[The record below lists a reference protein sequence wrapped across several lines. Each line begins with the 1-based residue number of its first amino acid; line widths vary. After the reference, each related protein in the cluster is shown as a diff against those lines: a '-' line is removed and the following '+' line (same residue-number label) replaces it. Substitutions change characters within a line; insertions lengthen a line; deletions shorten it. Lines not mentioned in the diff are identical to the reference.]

1 MQRRTDFE
9 EEARLVIED
18 FQRLTGE
25 TVSPPIPVKVIA
37 EKALDFVVIFRP
49 LEGQASALL
58 HLDKRLIE
66 INSADSPGRQRF
78 SIAHEI
84 GHIRLHSKQ
93 VDLETPPIPGLFGD
107 YSAPHVCRIDNREWW
122 EVEANKFAA
131 ALLMPVYLLRAEVK
145 RERLHFEGW
154 SLGVGQILKAVTSRL
169 AGRFITSLEA
179 MHIRLKDT
187 GLASELFMDR
197 LL

>member
-1 MQRRTDFE
+1 MRRRIDFE
-9 EEARLVIED
+9 EEARLLIED
-18 FQRLTGE
+18 FQRRTDG
-25 TVSPPIPVKVIA
+25 TVCPPIPVKDIA
-37 EKALDFVVIFRP
+37 EGALDFVVIFRP

-66 INSADSPGRQRF
+66 INSVDPPGRRRF

-131 ALLMPVYLLRAEVK
+131 ALLMPVYLLRVEVE
-145 RERLHFEGW
+145 RERLYFEDW
-154 SLGVGQILKAVTSRL
+154 SLDSNQMVKAVTRRL
-169 AGRFITSLEA
+169 AGRFMTSLEA
-179 MHIRLKDT
+179 MRIRLKDT
-187 GLASELFMDR
+187 GLASELLMER